1 MQQFERES
9 ESKKE
14 DFEVN
19 LAIRNDK
26 QYMVLTTTFLY
37 SVDCSLNYRSIRSWP
52 LNTITQKN
60 EAVNLNKYYRQD
72 FLMSNQKRFHVF
84 GYRKQIPINEMLT
97 FK

>member
-1 MQQFERES
+1 MQQFERER

-52 LNTITQKN
+52 LKHKN
-60 EAVNLNKYYRQD
+60 KSVNLNKYYRQD
-72 FLMSNQKRFHVF
+72 FLMSNQKRVHVF
-84 GYRKQIPINEMLT
+84 GYRKEIPIDEMFT